1 MIMHTSDELI
11 PQEVCCTQYNIEVS
25 FIQQLGEYGLID
37 IITVEERSFIHTDQ
51 LNELE
56 KFIRLHYDLDINMEG
71 LDAIGHLLDKVR
83 SLQNEI
89 AGLKTR
95 LQVFSI
101 GD

>member
-1 MIMHTSDELI
+1 MQTTEDLI
-11 PQEVCCTQYNIEVS
+11 PQDICCTQYNIEVS
-25 FIQQLGEYGLID
+25 FIQQLNEYGLID
-37 IITVEERSFIHTDQ
+37 IVSVEQQSFIHSNQ

-71 LDAIGHLLDKVR
+71 IDAIAHLLARVK

-89 AGLKTR
+89 TGLKSR

-101 GD
+101 GE